1 MPKVT
6 MVDVKHKHVV
16 IDKLDIDFDDND
28 IVIDLYIKAKY
39 KGYAIT
45 VDYSDF

>member
-6 MVDVKHKHVV
+6 MVDVKNKRVI
-16 IDKLDIDFDDND
+16 IDKLDIDLEDND
-28 IVIDLYIKAKY
+28 FVIDLYIKAKY
-39 KGYAIT
+39 KGYALT